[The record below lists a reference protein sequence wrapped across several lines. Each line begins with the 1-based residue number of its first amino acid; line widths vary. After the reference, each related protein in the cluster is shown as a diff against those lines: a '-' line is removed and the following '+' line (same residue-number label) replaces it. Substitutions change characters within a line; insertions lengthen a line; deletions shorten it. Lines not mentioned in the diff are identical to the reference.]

1 MATLVASRSVRGR
14 RHLQRLPHPCPQAS
28 AAGRADARWFRLMLW
43 VCAQGGWLGAEGWQG
58 PARPDGPRRT
68 VPRGPAAGSRFR
80 RCVAP
85 PASYCSLWPARLTG
99 ATVLSFGCVWNRT
112 GFDGRRSMFIEV
124 HPTPNINR
132 WVEHAAAHKSNL
144 VAAMSSCRCLAPTA
158 WRPVHMRPV
167 ARAQNSPKSISPS
180 PLASTRSESSQ
191 TSNKH
196 PL

>member
-1 MATLVASRSVRGR
+1 M
-14 RHLQRLPHPCPQAS
+14 PHPCPGAS
-28 AAGRADARWFRLMLW
+28 AAGLAAARWFRLMLW
-43 VCAQGGWLGAEGWQG
+43 VCAQGGRLGAEGWQG

-132 WVEHAAAHKSNL
+132 CVEHAAAHKSNL
-144 VAAMSSCRCLAPTA
+144 VAAMSSCCCLAPTA
-158 WRPVHMRPV
+158 WRPGHCDRWSARGRRTRQSRSRRLRWRP
-167 ARAQNSPKSISPS
+167 RAPSLHKQATRS
-180 PLASTRSESSQ
+180 PLIM
-191 TSNKH
+191 H
-196 PL
+196 PF